1 MAKPTDISK
10 FDEVLKIVSTSH
22 NGVHTC
28 CKMLKMSPQ
37 TFYDW
42 LLLNDTNKDKYACA
56 REAQADLLVEE
67 MIQIADDSSND
78 TKYIIRDGQQIELE
92 NTEWTNR
99 SKLKVDTRK
108 WIAAKLRPKKYGD
121 KLDVS
126 TSIKIEQPLFLPL
139 KPKQIDN
146 E

>member
-10 FDEVLKIVSTSH
+10 FDEVLKIISTSH
-22 NGVHTC
+22 NGVHTAC
-28 CKMLKMSPQ
+28 RTVHIS
-37 TFYDW
+37 TNSFYDW
-42 LLLNDTNKDKYACA
+42 LNLNDDNQLRYASA

-67 MIQIADDSSND
+67 MVQIADDSSND
-78 TKYIIRDGQQIELE
+78 TKYVIRDGQQIELE

-139 KPKQIDN
+139 NPKQIDN